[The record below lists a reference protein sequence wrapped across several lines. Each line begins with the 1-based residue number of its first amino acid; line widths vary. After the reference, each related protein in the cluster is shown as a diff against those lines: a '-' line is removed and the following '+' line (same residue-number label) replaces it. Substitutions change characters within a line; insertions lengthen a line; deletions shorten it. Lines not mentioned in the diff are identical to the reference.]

1 MKKVLINTS
10 IALMMISS
18 TVVADE
24 IQDVLGEATE
34 AYSKGDYVQ
43 VKEDLNYVLELLKQ
57 KKGDSL
63 KTMLP
68 EALNGWI
75 AEDAKTETAGSA
87 MFGGGTSIDR
97 IYKKD
102 DSKITISIITD
113 SPLMQSIGMMI
124 ANPMFASGGKLKRI
138 NREKTMI
145 KYNPKQQSGEVT
157 LIVDKRFMISVKGIN
172 ITEEDLINYTKAID
186 FKKLKSL

>member
-1 MKKVLINTS
+1 MKKVLLNSTM
-10 IALMMISS
+10 ALMVISS
-18 TVVADE
+18 TIVADE
-24 IQDVLGEATE
+24 IEDILGEAKQ
-34 AYSKGDYVQ
+34 AYTKGDYVQ

-75 AEDAKTETAGSA
+75 AEDAKAETAGSA

-97 IYKKD
+97 VYKKD
-102 DSKITISIITD
+102 DSTVTISIITD

-145 KYNPKQQSGEVT
+145 KYNPKQKSGEIT
-157 LIVDKRFMISVKGIN
+157 LIIDKRFMISVKGKN
-172 ITEEDLINYTKAID
+172 VTEEDLINYTKEID